1 MTKHLT
7 LLVHR
12 IFPIL
17 LLLIGLAWGQNNLKK
32 ESDFDRLVSK
42 GGTVFLGEFSRI
54 EKSVVYFKPT
64 KASAFQGVPINRIQ
78 SLKLKNGKT
87 IIKNGNVNKIR
98 TVVDYEK
105 LSLEEKAIYDA
116 KSDAKKDAKRWL
128 AYPPLALIGA
138 GGLAT
143 ATFFIG
149 EEIFEIDDGDILL
162 PSIIGGGFL
171 GMIGSYY
178 LFNKLD
184 ENKIEA
190 INSFD
195 NEDYEKLY
203 LQEFKKRKSE
213 NIISSGALVG
223 LATGLTV
230 LLLFESF
237 GGGWGGYDVC
247 FDPRCD

>member
-1 MTKHLT
+1 MVTKRLT
-7 LLVHR
+7 L
-12 IFPIL
+12 IL
-17 LLLIGLAWGQNNLKK
+17 FIGLAWGQNNLKK

-87 IIKNGNVNKIR
+87 IIKNGYVNEIR

-105 LSLEEKAIYDA
+105 LSVEEKAIYD
-116 KSDAKKDAKRWL
+116 DAKEDAKRWL

-143 ATFFIG
+143 ATFSIG
-149 EEIFEIDDGDILL
+149 ENIFEVNDSDVLI
-162 PSIIGGGFL
+162 PSIIGGGSI

-184 ENKIEA
+184 KNKIEA
-190 INSFD
+190 TNSFD
-195 NEDYEKLY
+195 NEDYEKFY

-213 NIISSGALVG
+213 NIILSGSCVG
-223 LATGLTV
+223 LVTGLAF
-230 LLLFESF
+230 LMFISSFNDF
-237 GGGWGGYDVC
+237 GGDFYFG
-247 FDPRCD
+247 P

>member
-7 LLVHR
+7 LLVTR
-12 IFPIL
+12 IFPIFL
-17 LLLIGLAWGQNNLKK
+17 CIGLALGQSDLKK

-42 GGTVFLGEFSRI
+42 GGIVFLGEFSRI

-78 SLKLKNGKT
+78 SLKLKDGQT

-98 TVVDYEK
+98 TVVDHEK
-105 LSLEEKAIYDA
+105 LSLEEKAIYD
-116 KSDAKKDAKRWL
+116 DAKKDAKRWL

-143 ATFFIG
+143 ATFSIG
-149 EEIFEIDDGDILL
+149 ENIFEVDDSDVLL
-162 PSIIGGGFL
+162 PSIIGGGSL

-184 ENKIEA
+184 KNKIEA

-203 LQEFKKRKSE
+203 LQEFKRRKSE
-213 NIISSGALVG
+213 NIILSGSCVGITTG
-223 LATGLTV
+223 LAFLM
-230 LLLFESF
+230 FISSFNDF
-237 GGGWGGYDVC
+237 GGDFYFG
-247 FDPRCD
+247 P

>member
-1 MTKHLT
+1 MTKHFT
-7 LLVHR
+7 LLVTR
-12 IFPIL
+12 IFPIFL
-17 LLLIGLAWGQNNLKK
+17 CIGLALGQSDLKK

-78 SLKLKNGKT
+78 SLKLKDGQT
-87 IIKNGNVNKIR
+87 IIKNGNVNQIR
-98 TVVDYEK
+98 TVVDNEK
-105 LSLEEKAIYDA
+105 LSLEEKAIYD
-116 KSDAKKDAKRWL
+116 DAKKDAKRWL

-143 ATFFIG
+143 ATFSIG
-149 EEIFEIDDGDILL
+149 ENIFEVDDSDVLL
-162 PSIIGGGFL
+162 PSIIGGGSL

-184 ENKIEA
+184 KNKIEA
-190 INSFD
+190 INTFD
-195 NEDYEKLY
+195 NEDYEKFY

-213 NIISSGALVG
+213 NIILSGSCVG
-223 LATGLTV
+223 LLTGLAF
-230 LLLFESF
+230 LMFISSFNDF
-237 GGGWGGYDVC
+237 GGDFYFG
-247 FDPRCD
+247 P

>member
-7 LLVHR
+7 LLVTR
-12 IFPIL
+12 IFPIFL
-17 LLLIGLAWGQNNLKK
+17 CIGLALGQSDLKK

-78 SLKLKNGKT
+78 SLKLKDGQT
-87 IIKNGNVNKIR
+87 IIKNGNVNQIR
-98 TVVDYEK
+98 TVVDNEK

-116 KSDAKKDAKRWL
+116 AKKDAKRWL

-143 ATFFIG
+143 ATFSIG
-149 EEIFEIDDGDILL
+149 ENIFEVDDSDVLL
-162 PSIIGGGFL
+162 PSIIGGGSL

-178 LFNKLD
+178 LFNKPD
-184 ENKIEA
+184 KNKIEA
-190 INSFD
+190 IDSFD
-195 NEDYEKLY
+195 NQDYEKLY

-213 NIISSGALVG
+213 NIILSGSLIG

-230 LLLFESF
+230 LLLFEST

-247 FDPRCD
+247 FDPQCG

>member
-7 LLVHR
+7 LLL
-12 IFPIL
+12 F
-17 LLLIGLAWGQNNLKK
+17 IGLAWGQNTSEI
-32 ESDFDRLVSK
+32 ESDFDKLVSK
-42 GGTVFLGEFSRI
+42 GGTIFLGEFSRI

-64 KASAFQGVPINRIQ
+64 KASAFQGVPINQVQ
-78 SLKLKNGKT
+78 SLKLKDGQT
-87 IIKNGNVNKIR
+87 IIKNGNVNQIR
-98 TVVDYEK
+98 NIVDYEK

-149 EEIFEIDDGDILL
+149 EDIFEIDDDDILL
-162 PSIIGGGFL
+162 PSIIGGGSL

-184 ENKIEA
+184 KNKIEA

-213 NIISSGALVG
+213 NIILSGSLIG

-230 LLLFESF
+230 LLLFEST

>member
-1 MTKHLT
+1 MTKIQQVVTKHLT
-7 LLVHR
+7 LLL
-12 IFPIL
+12 F
-17 LLLIGLAWGQNNLKK
+17 IGLAWGQDSLKK
-32 ESDFDRLVSK
+32 ESDFDKLVSK
-42 GGTVFLGEFSRI
+42 SGTIYLGEYSRI

-87 IIKNGNVNKIR
+87 IIKNGDVNKIR
-98 TVVDYEK
+98 TVADYEK
-105 LSLEEKAIYDA
+105 LSLEEKAICD
-116 KSDAKKDAKRWL
+116 DAKKDAKRWL

-149 EEIFEIDDGDILL
+149 EDIFEINDSDILL
-162 PSIIGGGFL
+162 PSIIGGGSL

-184 ENKIEA
+184 KNKIEA

-213 NIISSGALVG
+213 NIISSGTLVG

-237 GGGWGGYDVC
+237 GGGMSGYDAC

>member
-1 MTKHLT
+1 MIRYL
-7 LLVHR
+7 
-12 IFPIL
+12 PL
-17 LLLIGLAWGQNNLKK
+17 LLFVGLAWGQNNLKK

-87 IIKNGNVNKIR
+87 IIKNGDVNKIR
-98 TVVDYEK
+98 TVVDHEK
-105 LSLEEKAIYDA
+105 LSLEEKAIYD
-116 KSDAKKDAKRWL
+116 DAKEDAKRWL

-149 EEIFEIDDGDILL
+149 EEIFEINDEDILL
-162 PSIIGGGFL
+162 PSIIGGGSL

-184 ENKIEA
+184 KSKIEA
-190 INSFD
+190 INTFD

-213 NIISSGALVG
+213 NIISSGTLVG
-223 LATGLTV
+223 LATGFAFLM
-230 LLLFESF
+230 FISSFNDF
-237 GGGWGGYDVC
+237 GGDFYFG
-247 FDPRCD
+247 P

>member
-7 LLVHR
+7 LLL
-12 IFPIL
+12 F
-17 LLLIGLAWGQNNLKK
+17 IGLALGQNNLKK

-78 SLKLKNGKT
+78 TLKLKNGKT
-87 IIKNGNVNKIR
+87 IIKNGDVNQVRNI
-98 TVVDYEK
+98 VDNEK

-116 KSDAKKDAKRWL
+116 AKKDAKRWF

-143 ATFFIG
+143 ATFSIA
-149 EEIFEIDDGDILL
+149 ENIFEVDDSDVLL
-162 PSIIGGGFL
+162 PSIIGGGSL

-184 ENKIEA
+184 KSKIEA
-190 INSFD
+190 INTFD
-195 NEDYEKLY
+195 NQDYEKLY

-213 NIISSGALVG
+213 NIILSGSCVG
-223 LATGLTV
+223 LATGFAFLM
-230 LLLFESF
+230 FISSFNDF
-237 GGGWGGYDVC
+237 GGDFYFG
-247 FDPRCD
+247 P

>member
-1 MTKHLT
+1 MIRYL
-7 LLVHR
+7 
-12 IFPIL
+12 PL
-17 LLLIGLAWGQNNLKK
+17 LLFVGLAWGQNNLKK

-87 IIKNGNVNKIR
+87 IIKNGDVNKIR
-98 TVVDYEK
+98 TVVDHEK
-105 LSLEEKAIYDA
+105 LSLEEKAIYD
-116 KSDAKKDAKRWL
+116 DAKEDAKRWL

-149 EEIFEIDDGDILL
+149 EEIFEINDEDILL
-162 PSIIGGGFL
+162 PSIIGGGSL

-184 ENKIEA
+184 KSKIEA
-190 INSFD
+190 INTFD
-195 NEDYEKLY
+195 NEDYEKFY

-213 NIISSGALVG
+213 NIILSGLCVG
-223 LATGLTV
+223 LPTGLAFLMFISTFT
-230 LLLFESF
+230 LNADFYF
-237 GGGWGGYDVC
+237 G
-247 FDPRCD
+247 P

>member
-7 LLVHR
+7 LLLFIV
-12 IFPIL
+12 I
-17 LLLIGLAWGQNNLKK
+17 AWGQNNLKK

-87 IIKNGNVNKIR
+87 IIKNGDVNKIR

-105 LSLEEKAIYDA
+105 LSLEEEAIYD
-116 KSDAKKDAKRWL
+116 DAKKDAKRWL

-149 EEIFEIDDGDILL
+149 EDIFEINDEDILL
-162 PSIIGGGFL
+162 PSIIGGGSI

-184 ENKIEA
+184 KNKIEA
-190 INSFD
+190 IDSFD
-195 NEDYEKLY
+195 NESYEKLY

-213 NIISSGALVG
+213 NIISSGTLVG

-237 GGGWGGYDVC
+237 GGGMGGYNAC

>member
-1 MTKHLT
+1 MTKQLT

-12 IFPIL
+12 IFPIFL
-17 LLLIGLAWGQNNLKK
+17 CIGLAWGQNKLKK

-87 IIKNGNVNKIR
+87 IIKNGDVNKIR
-98 TVVDYEK
+98 TVADYEK
-105 LSLEEKAIYDA
+105 LSLKEKAIYDNA
-116 KSDAKKDAKRWL
+116 KEDAKRWL

-149 EEIFEIDDGDILL
+149 EDIFEINDEDILL
-162 PSIIGGGFL
+162 PSIIGGGSL

-184 ENKIEA
+184 KNKIEA
-190 INSFD
+190 IDSFD

-213 NIISSGALVG
+213 NIISSSTLVG

-237 GGGWGGYDVC
+237 GGGMGGYDAC

>member
-7 LLVHR
+7 LLL
-12 IFPIL
+12 F
-17 LLLIGLAWGQNNLKK
+17 IGLALGQNNLKK

-64 KASAFQGVPINRIQ
+64 KALAFQGVPVNQIQ
-78 SLKLKNGKT
+78 SLKLKDGKT

-98 TVVDYEK
+98 TVIDHEK
-105 LSLEEKAIYDA
+105 LSLEEKAIYD
-116 KSDAKKDAKRWL
+116 DAKKDAKRWL

-143 ATFFIG
+143 ATFSIG
-149 EEIFEIDDGDILL
+149 ENIFEVDDSDVLI
-162 PSIIGGGFL
+162 PSIIGGGSL

-184 ENKIEA
+184 KNKIDA

-195 NEDYEKLY
+195 NEDYEKFY
-203 LQEFKKRKSE
+203 LQEFKKRKSG
-213 NIISSGALVG
+213 NIILSGSCVG
-223 LATGLTV
+223 LATGFAFLM
-230 LLLFESF
+230 FISSF
-237 GGGWGGYDVC
+237 NDLGGDFYFG
-247 FDPRCD
+247 P

>member
-1 MTKHLT
+1 MIRYL
-7 LLVHR
+7 
-12 IFPIL
+12 PL
-17 LLLIGLAWGQNNLKK
+17 LLFVGLAWGQNNLKK

-78 SLKLKNGKT
+78 SLKLKDGQT
-87 IIKNGNVNKIR
+87 IIKNGHLNKIR
-98 TVVDYEK
+98 TVADYEK
-105 LSLEEKAIYDA
+105 LSLEEKAIYD
-116 KSDAKKDAKRWL
+116 DAKEDAKRWL

-143 ATFFIG
+143 ATFSIG
-149 EEIFEIDDGDILL
+149 ENIFEVDDSDVLL
-162 PSIIGGGFL
+162 PSIIGGGSL

-184 ENKIEA
+184 KSKIEA
-190 INSFD
+190 INTFD

-213 NIISSGALVG
+213 NIISSGTCVG
-223 LATGLTV
+223 LATGFAFLM
-230 LLLFESF
+230 FISSFNDF
-237 GGGWGGYDVC
+237 GGDFYFG
-247 FDPRCD
+247 P

>member
-1 MTKHLT
+1 MSKYLIP
-7 LLVHR
+7 LL
-12 IFPIL
+12 F
-17 LLLIGLAWGQNNLKK
+17 IGLAWGQDNLKK
-32 ESDFDRLVSK
+32 ESDFDKLVSK
-42 GGTVFLGEFSRI
+42 GGTIFLGEFSRI

-64 KASAFQGVPINRIQ
+64 KALAFQGVPINQIQ
-78 SLKLKNGKT
+78 SLKLKDGKT
-87 IIKNGNVNKIR
+87 IIKNGDVNKIR
-98 TVVDYEK
+98 TVVDHEK
-105 LSLEEKAIYDA
+105 LSLEEKAIYD
-116 KSDAKKDAKRWL
+116 DAKEDAKRWL

-143 ATFFIG
+143 ATFSIG
-149 EEIFEIDDGDILL
+149 ENIFEVDDSDVLI
-162 PSIIGGGFL
+162 PSIMGGGSL
-171 GMIGSYY
+171 GMICSYY

-184 ENKIEA
+184 KNKIEA

-195 NEDYEKLY
+195 IENYEKLY

-213 NIISSGALVG
+213 NIILSGSLIG

-230 LLLFESF
+230 LLLFEST

>member
-1 MTKHLT
+1 MCKY
-7 LLVHR
+7 LLS
-12 IFPIL
+12 IL
-17 LLLIGLAWGQNNLKK
+17 FIGLAWGQDNLKK
-32 ESDFDRLVSK
+32 ESDFDKLVSK
-42 GGTVFLGEFSRI
+42 GGTIFLGEYSRI
-54 EKSVVYFKPT
+54 EGSVVYFKPT
-64 KASAFQGVPINRIQ
+64 KASAFQGVPINQIQ

-87 IIKNGNVNKIR
+87 IIKNGDVNKIR

-105 LSLEEKAIYDA
+105 LSLEEEAIYD
-116 KSDAKKDAKRWL
+116 DAKKDAKRWL

-149 EEIFEIDDGDILL
+149 EDIFEINDEDILL
-162 PSIIGGGFL
+162 PSIIGGGSL

-184 ENKIEA
+184 KNKIEA

-213 NIISSGALVG
+213 NIISSGTLVG
-223 LATGLTV
+223 LATGFAFLM
-230 LLLFESF
+230 FISSFNDF
-237 GGGWGGYDVC
+237 GGDFYFG
-247 FDPRCD
+247 P